1 MSKSLR
7 ANSDEN
13 VIQHRPRGRKIRNED
28 SEEFLLESSGVRDE
42 DFAFMRLPKRDLD
55 TRKK

>member
-7 ANSDEN
+7 RNSEEN

-28 SEEFLLESSGVRDE
+28 AEEFLLESSGVRDE
-42 DFAFMRLPKRDLD
+42 DFAFLRRPKND